1 MPRSPGDISVRQ
13 ARTTDVIELLK
24 ADHREIEGLFVKVAM
39 LKSNG
44 RQKAA
49 LVRQICRALT
59 IHAQIEEEIVDPIFR
74 WAGVDS
80 DAMDR
85 AEVEHDCAKRLIADL
100 EGMSPGDDLYD
111 ARIIILFQYFV
122 HHLREEESEMF
133 QQAVAIGIDL
143 IVVGHLVEKRKHDL
157 IVGTTAASSLSLSR
171 H

>member
-1 MPRSPGDISVRQ
+1 MPKSTGDISIRR
-13 ARTTDVIELLK
+13 ARTLDVIELLK
-24 ADHREIEGLFVKVAM
+24 ADHREIEGLFVKVAL
-39 LKSNG
+39 LKGSV

-59 IHAQIEEEIVDPIFR
+59 IHAQVEEEIVDPIFR

-80 DAMDR
+80 DSMDR

-111 ARIIILFQYFV
+111 ARILILFQYV
-122 HHLREEESEMF
+122 LHHVKEEENDIF
-133 QQAVAIGIDL
+133 QQAAALGVDLAVIGN
-143 IVVGHLVEKRKHDL
+143 LVEKRKHDL
-157 IVGTTAASSLSLSR
+157 IAGTNSISLSR